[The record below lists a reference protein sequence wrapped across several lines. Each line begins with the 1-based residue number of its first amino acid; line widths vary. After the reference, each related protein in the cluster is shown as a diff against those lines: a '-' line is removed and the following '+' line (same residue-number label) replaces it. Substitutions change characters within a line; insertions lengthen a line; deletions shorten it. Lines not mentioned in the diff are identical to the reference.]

1 MADAGGFEA
10 FSGTVVLRVVNRG
23 SKSEN
28 EAAFLDTGEQ
38 SLRLKRV
45 SAPPFHDPVLARL
58 AGQRIRCKGQLA
70 DGVLSL
76 STWVRVPA
84 Q

>member
-1 MADAGGFEA
+1 MADADALEE

-23 SKSEN
+23 SKSEH

-38 SLRLKRV
+38 SLRLKRL

-58 AGQRIRCKGQLA
+58 AGQRIRCEGHLA
-70 DGVLSL
+70 NGVLSV
-76 STWVRVPA
+76 STWVRVSA
-84 Q
+84 E